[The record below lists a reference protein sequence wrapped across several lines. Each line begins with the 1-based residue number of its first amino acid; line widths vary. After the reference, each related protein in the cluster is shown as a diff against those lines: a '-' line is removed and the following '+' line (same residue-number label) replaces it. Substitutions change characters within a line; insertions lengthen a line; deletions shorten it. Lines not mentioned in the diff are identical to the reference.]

1 MPPIRSLIEEAMPDA
16 LAFRHDLH
24 RHPELGYEEVR
35 TSGKVR
41 EWLDRWGIRY
51 QGGMAGGTGVLGY
64 LPATEDPANAR
75 TVVLRA
81 DMDALPILEETDL
94 PYRSEHDGRMHACGH
109 DGHTTILA
117 TAARILSKLED
128 RPQNVYFLFQPAE
141 EGGAGG
147 KRMVAEGALRGADL
161 GPPAE
166 AVYGLHGWPSVEL
179 GTLTTRVGPAMAA
192 ATQFEIRILGRGAHA
207 AYPHLGIDPIV
218 VAAYTITALQTI
230 ASRAVNP
237 LDSVVVTVGQVKA
250 GVAHN
255 VIPELAVLSGT
266 FRTLKDDTEARTR
279 EMVRRIAE
287 HTAQAHGATAEVEF
301 APDSYP
307 ATINDPAITER
318 MRTIAR
324 EVLGEERVREEL
336 HPSMAAEDFSFYG
349 RELPACF
356 FFLGLRPQGQP
367 TYPNLHAPTFNFNDD
382 AIPVGVA
389 TMVELALRG

>member
-1 MPPIRSLIEEAMPDA
+1 MPPIRPLIEEAMPDA

-51 QGGMAGGTGVLGY
+51 QGGMAGGTGVVGY
-64 LPATEDPANAR
+64 LPATKDPENAR
-75 TVVLRA
+75 TIVLRA
-81 DMDALPILEETDL
+81 DMDALPIFEETDL

-117 TAARILSKLED
+117 TTARILSKLEE
-128 RPQNVYFLFQPAE
+128 RHQNVYFLFQPAE

-147 KRMVAEGALRGADL
+147 KRMVADGALKGANL

-237 LDSVVVTVGQVKA
+237 LDSVVVTVGQVTA

-255 VIPELAVLSGT
+255 VIPELAILSGT

-279 EMVRRIAE
+279 EMIRRIAE
-287 HTAQAHGATAEVEF
+287 HTAQAHGATAEVQF
-301 APDSYP
+301 ATDSYP

-318 MRTIAR
+318 MRTLAR

-356 FFLGLRPQGQP
+356 FFLGLRPEGQP

>member
-1 MPPIRSLIEEAMPDA
+1 MPEIRPLIEEALPDA

-24 RHPELGYEEVR
+24 RHPELGYQEVR

-41 EWLDRWGIRY
+41 EWLDRFGIAYRA
-51 QGGMAGGTGVLGY
+51 GMAGGTGVLGY
-64 LPATEDPANAR
+64 LPATRDAAGAR

-81 DMDALPILEETDL
+81 DMDALPIIEETGL

-117 TAARILSKLED
+117 TTARILSQLED

-147 KRMVAEGALRGADL
+147 KRMVAEGALRGGDL

-166 AVYGLHGWPSVEL
+166 AVYGLHGWPAVKL

-192 ATQFEIRILGRGAHA
+192 ATQFEIRISGRGAHA

-218 VAAYTITALQTI
+218 VAAYLITALQTI

-237 LDSVVVTVGQVKA
+237 LDSVVVTVGKVTA

-266 FRTLKDDTEARTR
+266 FRTLRDETEAQTR
-279 EMVRRIAE
+279 MMVRRIAE
-287 HTAQAHGATAEVEF
+287 HVALAHGATADVEF
-301 APDSYP
+301 AADSYP
-307 ATINDPAITER
+307 ATINDPVATER
-318 MRTIAR
+318 MRTVAR
-324 EVLGEERVREEL
+324 EVLGEDNVREEAY
-336 HPSMAAEDFSFYG
+336 PSMAAEDFSFYG

-356 FFLGLRPQGQP
+356 FFLGLRPEGQS
-367 TYPNLHAPTFNFNDD
+367 TYPNLHAPTFDFNDA
-382 AIPVGVA
+382 AIPTAVE
-389 TMVELALRG
+389 TMVNLALRG

>member
-1 MPPIRSLIEEAMPDA
+1 MPQIHPLIEEALPDA

-24 RHPELGYEEVR
+24 RHPELGYQEER

-41 EWLDRWGIRY
+41 EWLDRFGVTYRA
-51 QGGMAGGTGVLGY
+51 GMAGGTGVLGY
-64 LPATEDPANAR
+64 LPATERPESAR

-81 DMDALPILEETDL
+81 DMDALPILEETNL

-117 TAARILSKLED
+117 TTARVVSQLAE

-166 AVYGLHGWPSVEL
+166 TVYGLHGWPSVEI
-179 GTLTTRVGPAMAA
+179 GTVTTRVGPAMAA
-192 ATQFEIRILGRGAHA
+192 ATQFEIRINGRGAHA

-218 VAAYTITALQTI
+218 IAAYVITSLQTI
-230 ASRAVNP
+230 ASRTVNP
-237 LDSVVVTVGQVKA
+237 LDSVVVTVGKVTA

-266 FRTLKDDTEARTR
+266 FRTLRDETEAQTR
-279 EMVRRIAE
+279 RAVQRIAE
-287 HTAQAHGATAEVEF
+287 NVALAHGATAEVAF
-301 APDSYP
+301 ATDSYP
-307 ATINDPAITER
+307 ATINDPVATER

-324 EVLGEERVREEL
+324 ETLGEERVREEAY
-336 HPSMAAEDFSFYG
+336 PSMAAEDFSFYG
-349 RELPACF
+349 REVPACF
-356 FFLGLRPQGQP
+356 FFLGLRPREQP
-367 TYPNLHAPTFNFNDD
+367 TYPNLHAPTFDFNDE

-389 TMVELALRG
+389 TMVNLALRG